1 MIFNKYLGIKG
12 LNANFSKSF
21 EKYSDLFVL
30 EFRI

>member
-21 EKYSDLFVL
+21 EKYSDSFS
-30 EFRI
+30 FRI